1 MSKHINEL
9 SIFIGIIGGNLVHL
23 LGGMDAILHALI
35 YMVIMDYVTGL
46 LKAWKSRNIDSRV
59 GFQGLVTKIIIF
71 IVVAVSV
78 EIEKVLGSN
87 LPLRETVIMFY
98 LTNEGISFLENIST
112 FIPLP
117 KQLKQAFQQLK
128 EKE

>member
-1 MSKHINEL
+1 MSRHLNEL
-9 SIFIGIIGGNLVHL
+9 SILIGIIGGSIVHL

-35 YMVIMDYVTGL
+35 YMVMMDYVTGL
-46 LKAWKSRNIDSRV
+46 LKAWKSKNINSRV
-59 GFQGLVTKIIIF
+59 GFHGLVNKVLVFMVI
-71 IVVAVSV
+71 AVSV

-98 LTNEGISFLENIST
+98 LTNEGISFLENISV

-117 KQLKQAFQQLK
+117 KQLKQAFEQLR

>member
-1 MSKHINEL
+1 MSKHLNEL
-9 SIFIGIIGGNLVHL
+9 SIISGIIGGTIVHL

-35 YMVIMDYVTGL
+35 YLVMVDYVTGL
-46 LKAWKSRNIDSRV
+46 LKAWKLRTIDSRI
-59 GFQGLVTKIIIF
+59 GFQGLITKILIF

-78 EIEKVLGSN
+78 EIERVLGSN
-87 LPLRETVIMFY
+87 LPLREAVIMFY
-98 LTNEGISFLENIST
+98 LTNEGISFLENISV

-117 KQLKQAFQQLK
+117 KQLKQVFQQLK